1 MHKAK
6 TYSETGTNK
15 EGTNVVT
22 NDTMST
28 LDRTILMGRI
38 RSSRM
43 DLIVM
48 FGKNIKNIW
57 TTKDLTALVHKNI
70 LVTEIRAIY
79 LQPFVYVFNRGSLAL
94 TSLTVLYASMVV
106 GNKNPTSFTIETDIV
121 FTSTSI
127 L

>member
-1 MHKAK
+1 MI
-6 TYSETGTNK
+6 
-15 EGTNVVT
+15 T
-22 NDTMST
+22 NDPMSA

-48 FGKNIKNIW
+48 FGKNIKNIGI
-57 TTKDLTALVHKNI
+57 TIELTSLIHKNV
-70 LVTEIRAIY
+70 LVTEIRAID
-79 LQPFVYVFNRGSLAL
+79 LQPFAYPFNRGSLASK
-94 TSLTVLYASMVV
+94 SLTVLHASVVV
-106 GNKNPTSFTIETDIV
+106 GNKNPTSFSIETNIV